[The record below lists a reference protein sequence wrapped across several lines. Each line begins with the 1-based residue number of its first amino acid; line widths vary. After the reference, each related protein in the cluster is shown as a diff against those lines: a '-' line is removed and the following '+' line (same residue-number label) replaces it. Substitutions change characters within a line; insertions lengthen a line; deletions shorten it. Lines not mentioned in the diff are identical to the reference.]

1 MPTRHFEST
10 LAAVHALRAEGVAVV
25 AMETTARSANYA
37 SFAFPPA
44 GVALVLGNEE
54 VGVDV
59 DVLAQCDGIVEL
71 PTFGTKNSLNIASA
85 ASIVLYEILRQWG
98 VLHGGAS
105 GE

>member
-1 MPTRHFEST
+1 M
-10 LAAVHALRAEGVAVV
+10 HALRAEGMKVV
-25 AMETTARSANYA
+25 AMETTERSANYVR
-37 SFAFPPA
+37 FAFPPA

-59 DVLAQCDGIVEL
+59 DVLAECDAIVEL

-98 VLHGGAS
+98 VLDS
-105 GE
+105 GRRPSTDM